1 MNGVEQEFSNHV
13 AVVRLNAYEPANERI
28 QQQLGVR
35 GHPSSVVLDQ
45 DDVVTERFTGPV
57 SAETL
62 REALTAVV
70 P

>member
-1 MNGVEQEFSNHV
+1 MNGIELEYSNQV
-13 AVVRLNAYEPANERI
+13 AVVRLNAYEPENERI

-35 GHPSSVVLDQ
+35 GHPSAVILDQ
-45 DDVVTERFTGPV
+45 EDVITERFLGPV
-57 SAETL
+57 SAEAL